1 MILPDVNVLVHAFR
15 ADAADH
21 ALCHSWLDGVVN
33 GDSRYGMSPQV
44 LSGVVRVTTHS
55 RVFREPSPLDE
66 VLRFAEQLLSQP
78 HCIVVQPG
86 EAHWRIFTRLCRD
99 GDARGNLIP
108 DAWLAGAGVS
118 RRETRS
124 GRRESTRARD
134 GQLS

>member
-15 ADAADH
+15 ADSADH

-86 EAHWRIFTRLCRD
+86 GSSRAFAGTVTRE
-99 GDARGNLIP
+99 G
-108 DAWLAGAGVS
+108 
-118 RRETRS
+118 T
-124 GRRESTRARD
+124 
-134 GQLS
+134 